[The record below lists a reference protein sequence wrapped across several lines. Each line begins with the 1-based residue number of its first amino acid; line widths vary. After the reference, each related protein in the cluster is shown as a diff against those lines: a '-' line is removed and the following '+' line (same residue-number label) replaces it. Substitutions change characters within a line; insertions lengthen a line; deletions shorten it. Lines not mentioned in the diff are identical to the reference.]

1 MTKIFVPVFAAAL
14 LTIGTLNAQTPKGK
28 PAPAVKKETAPV
40 NRVPV
45 PVARPVVPVTKPTP
59 SVVKPAVPVAVKP
72 AAAPVPPP
80 KPAPAPKPM
89 PAPAPA
95 PKPVAV
101 KPAPPAPAKA
111 PKAVAKAP
119 VTKKAVVAK
128 KAAAKKPKASPVIVE
143 EMEPKPRTTPRRY
156 EEDETPVRRV
166 EERKIVVREME
177 SDDENETVSCC
188 KQKAKSCREN
198 YAYKNDCHEECWRHG
213 RYSKRRYDKY
223 NYLMNYYKEKNEECK
238 KGHHEGHCHHH

>member
-80 KPAPAPKPM
+80 KPAPVPKPM

-101 KPAPPAPAKA
+101 KPVAPVAPAKA
-111 PKAVAKAP
+111 PAAVAKAP
-119 VTKKAVVAK
+119 VAKKAVAK
-128 KAAAKKPKASPVIVE
+128 KAASKKPKASPVIVE
-143 EMEPKPRTTPRRY
+143 EMEPKARTTPRRY

-198 YAYKNDCHEECWRHG
+198 YGYKKECHEECWHYG

-223 NYLMNYYKEKNEECK
+223 NYLMNYYKEKNEQYRKAHQE
-238 KGHHEGHCHHH
+238 GNSHH